1 MIEPAKFFEP
11 TDEVEIEEEGIS
23 FQEYDITSSPNDFN
37 VRTIV
42 DYIDSGIFKIP
53 VFQRNYV
60 WTINRASKFIESII
74 RGLPIPQIFLYE
86 KARNKYLVIDGQ
98 QRLMSIYFFLKM
110 RFPYIEKRGALRK
123 IFDEEGEISP
133 QVFAD
138 DSFFSRFDLRLP
150 CKLPQ
155 SNNKLYGRN
164 YESLGELQTTLELRP
179 IRCVF
184 VKQNFPQDDDSSV
197 LEIFNRLNTQGVNL
211 TPQEIRISLYNSD
224 FMTMVSR
231 SNADERWRKLIAE
244 PEPDIRM
251 KDVEVLLRGF
261 AMLTRGTAYAP
272 SMTRFLNKFAE
283 EMQDESEEEIR
294 FLEGLMF
301 SFLDVCTDFP
311 AGVFGT
317 SSRKLNISVFESIF
331 AAACES
337 GYVCRT
343 GLVTP
348 ICEAKI
354 NELKNDPAFLDAS
367 STKSTDTDKVQ
378 TRLRRAKELLL
389 GS

>member
-110 RFPYIEKRGALRK
+110 RFPSMEKRGALRK

-138 DSFFSRFDLRLP
+138 NSFFSRFDLRLP

-155 SNNKLYGRN
+155 ANNKLHGRN

-261 AMLTRGTAYAP
+261 AMLSRGDEYAP
-272 SMTRFLNKFAE
+272 SMSRFLNKYAK
-283 EMQDESEEEIR
+283 EMQDYPIAEIE
-294 FLEGLMF
+294 LLQKILS
-301 SFLDVCTDFP
+301 SFLDVCADFP
-311 AGVFGT
+311 ARIFGT
-317 SSRKLNISVFESIF
+317 PQRKLNVSVFESVF
-331 AAACES
+331 SAACES
-337 GYVCRT
+337 GYAKKTGIVHSLCR
-343 GLVTP
+343 
-348 ICEAKI
+348 EKI
-354 NELKNDPAFLDAS
+354 EKLKKDSAFLDAA
-367 STKSTDTDKVQ
+367 STKSTDTENVQ
-378 TRLRRAKELLL
+378 FRLKRAKELLL
-389 GS
+389 D